1 MVVVSRASGVPLHL
15 QIRRALQEDIASGR
29 LPPGSRLLTEAEYAG
44 QYQVSIAPVRQ
55 ALLDLAAAGLI
66 TRHKGR
72 GTFVR
77 DTPVEEEVDLLT
89 SFTEGLRRRGV
100 PFRMQVLDH
109 ASVPAT
115 PEVSRALGIRPGS
128 KVIRLRRLAW
138 IADEPG
144 ALVDAWL
151 PAQPFGRLIDY
162 GDFDSGRSLY
172 ATLEADFGVRL
183 GMARSR
189 LEIARPTEEEARLLS
204 LSESTPILRVASVTQ
219 DSVGRVVEAAW
230 VTYRADRFVFTLISS
245 RGRRDDAQTRASS

>member
-1 MVVVSRASGVPLHL
+1 M
-15 QIRRALQEDIASGR
+15 
-29 LPPGSRLLTEAEYAG
+29 
-44 QYQVSIAPVRQ
+44 
-55 ALLDLAAAGLI
+55 
-66 TRHKGR
+66 
-72 GTFVR
+72 
-77 DTPVEEEVDLLT
+77 PVEEEVDLLT

-109 ASVPAT
+109 ASVAAT

-138 IADEPG
+138 ISDEPG

-151 PAQPFGRLIDY
+151 PAQAFGRLLEYD
-162 GDFDSGRSLY
+162 DFDSGRSLY

-189 LEIARPTEEEARLLS
+189 LEIARATEEEARLLS
-204 LSESTPILRVASVTQ
+204 LSESTPILRIASVTQ

-245 RGRRDDAQTRASS
+245 RGRRDSGSIGSAS